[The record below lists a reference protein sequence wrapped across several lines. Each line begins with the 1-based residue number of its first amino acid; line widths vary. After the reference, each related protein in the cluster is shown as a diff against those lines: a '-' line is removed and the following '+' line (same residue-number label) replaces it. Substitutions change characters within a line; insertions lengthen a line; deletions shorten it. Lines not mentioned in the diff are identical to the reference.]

1 MLLAGIICC
10 LAWPVPAD
18 DMKAAAP
25 KPYPLNTCLVCDMKF
40 DGMSTPDVFVY
51 QGQEIK
57 VCDKSEEAEF
67 DKAPDKY
74 LKKLADAEAKL
85 KADSQAAAPKPYPL
99 STCLVCDMQ
108 LGGMGTPYVFVYQ
121 GQEIEVCDKSEEA
134 EFDKTPDKYLKK
146 LADAVA
152 KLNK

>member
-1 MLLAGIICC
+1 
-10 LAWPVPAD
+10 
-18 DMKAAAP
+18 
-25 KPYPLNTCLVCDMKF
+25 
-40 DGMSTPDVFVY
+40 
-51 QGQEIK
+51 
-57 VCDKSEEAEF
+57 
-67 DKAPDKY
+67 
-74 LKKLADAEAKL
+74 
-85 KADSQAAAPKPYPL
+85 
-99 STCLVCDMQ
+99 MQ